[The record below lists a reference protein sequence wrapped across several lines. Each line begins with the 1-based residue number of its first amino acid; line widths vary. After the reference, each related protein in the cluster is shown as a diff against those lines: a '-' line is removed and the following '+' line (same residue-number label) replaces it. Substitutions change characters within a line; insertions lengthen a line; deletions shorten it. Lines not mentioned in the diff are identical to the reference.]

1 MTLTNKNGIS
11 VTLVEGGGAIQSIR
25 IPDRNGVFADIELGY
40 DDPAA
45 YPGYSTFGA
54 FCGRYAN
61 RLAGAQFTLN
71 GETFHVTKNEGENC
85 LHGGRG
91 FHLRNWRLEKTG
103 TGARL
108 SLESPDGDEGFPG
121 DLKAWVDVTLTDDDA
136 LVLDYG
142 AVCDKDTVINLTNH
156 SYFNLSGA
164 DTVLAEE
171 LRIDADS
178 YLEVGPGL
186 IPTGRKVDVSG
197 TEFDFRT
204 RRPIK
209 NGWYDHCFVLNG
221 GSGAQMEAYDPVSGR
236 GMRIET
242 DQPGVQLYLAGGI
255 RNVAGKGGRVYNP
268 NSGFCLETQAFPD
281 APNHPDF
288 PSAVLKAGETWHSRT
303 VFRFFTE

>member
-25 IPDRNGVFADIELGY
+25 IPDRSGAFADIELGY

-91 FHLRNWRLEKTG
+91 FHLRTWKLEKTE

-171 LRIDADS
+171 LRIDADA

-186 IPTGRKVDVSG
+186 IPTGRKIDVTG

-255 RNVAGKGGRVYNP
+255 RNVAGKGGKTYNP

-303 VFRFFTE
+303 VFRFFAE